1 MAIPLSQDQTG
12 YNDSEVARLQAEHP
26 NEPNMIKKGRLLGL
40 AVTRA
45 FGDARWKWPRE
56 TQEKARDRFF
66 GPEIREPLIS
76 PPYLT
81 AEPVITTT
89 VIEPDKGDFL
99 IMASD
104 GLWDKMTSKQAV
116 ELVGTWLQ
124 THDIS
129 KAAPAPDSAKP
140 IPGILGP
147 SDLSKRTRP
156 IPNLEYTKTRRIE
169 KKDFVDVDDNAAT
182 HLARHAWGGGN
193 EDLVT
198 GMATAPAPLARRM
211 R

>member
-1 MAIPLSQDQTG
+1 
-12 YNDSEVARLQAEHP
+12 
-26 NEPNMIKKGRLLGL
+26 MIKRGRLLGL

-56 TQEKARDRFF
+56 VQEKARDRFF

-89 VIEPDKGDFL
+89 LIEPDKGDFL

-104 GLWDKMTSKQAV
+104 GLWDKMTSNQAV
-116 ELVGTWLQ
+116 ELVGKWLQ

-129 KAAPAPDSAKP
+129 KAAPAPDLAKP
-140 IPGILGP
+140 IFEILAPSP
-147 SDLSKRTRP
+147 SDLSKRMKSV
-156 IPNLEYTKTRRIE
+156 PNMEYTKTREIE
-169 KKDFVDVDDNAAT
+169 KKDFADVDENAAT

-198 GMATAPAPLARRM
+198 GMATALPPLARRM